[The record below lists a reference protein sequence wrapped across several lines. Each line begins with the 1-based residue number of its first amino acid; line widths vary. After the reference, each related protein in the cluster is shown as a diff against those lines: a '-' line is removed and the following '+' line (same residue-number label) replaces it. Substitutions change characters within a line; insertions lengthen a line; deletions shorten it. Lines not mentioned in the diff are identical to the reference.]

1 MTVVGNLAG
10 KVAFVTGGS
19 RGIGAAIARRL
30 ARDGAAVAFTYVN
43 SSSQAADVKAFIEA
57 QHGRALAIRADSTN
71 PDALRSA
78 VTETVAQFGRLDVL
92 VNSAGIALTGPIGD
106 YALEDFD
113 RMVSTN
119 VRPLFVATQAALP
132 HMPAG
137 GRIIAIGSTMADRTI
152 FPGASV
158 YAMTKAAI
166 ASLVRG
172 MAIDLAARQ
181 ITINTVQPGPTATDM
196 SPANGPRADHL
207 KGLIPLKRLGH
218 EDEVAG
224 LVAYIASPEAGFVTG
239 AALTINGGMS
249 A

>member
-1 MTVVGNLAG
+1 
-10 KVAFVTGGS
+10 
-19 RGIGAAIARRL
+19 
-30 ARDGAAVAFTYVN
+30 
-43 SSSQAADVKAFIEA
+43 
-57 QHGRALAIRADSTN
+57 
-71 PDALRSA
+71 
-78 VTETVAQFGRLDVL
+78 
-92 VNSAGIALTGPIGD
+92 
-106 YALEDFD
+106 
-113 RMVSTN
+113 
-119 VRPLFVATQAALP
+119 
-132 HMPAG
+132 
-137 GRIIAIGSTMADRTI
+137 MADRTI

-158 YAMTKAAI
+158 YAKTKAAI

-224 LVAYIASPEAGFVTG
+224 LVAYTASPEAGFVTG